1 MTALT
6 RRAFLSLLLCAYSFS
21 APSQSYTKYFTG
33 NAEDIITAPK
43 GGICL
48 MGGATES
55 DPAMRW
61 FLERAA
67 GGDILVLR
75 ASGSNGYNNY
85 LYSELGIAVNS
96 VETIVFNNASAAN
109 ESYIQQKI
117 RQAEAIWFAGGDQWK
132 YVSYWRNSPIGQLIN
147 EAINDRKIVIGGTS
161 AGMAILGGVYF
172 SAEHGTI
179 NSSQALSNP
188 YDVKMAVDSS
198 HFLEVPYLQNTI
210 TDTHYDSRNRKGR
223 HTAFLARIAQ
233 DYGLP
238 ARGIACEEYTAVCID
253 ENGLARVFGGHPQH
267 DDNAFFIQ
275 TNCELENPRPERCAP
290 NESLQWDRESMA
302 IKVYQVKGTPLGE
315 HTFSLQDWTTG
326 QGGSWH
332 HWSVKNGTFQETD
345 SEAPSCL
352 PVPTEDLDD
361 QGHLQLFPNP
371 AQEQLH
377 IQLERQEIVAI
388 SLLDNQAR
396 AILKKSGTLGNTTT
410 LEVADV
416 SPGIYFMV
424 VRTASGSW
432 TKKWIKE

>member
-1 MTALT
+1 MKTYS
-6 RRAFLSLLLCAYSFS
+6 RRAVLFFLLCTYSFS
-21 APSQSYTKYFTG
+21 AQSQSYTKYFTG
-33 NAEDIITAPK
+33 NTEDITTEPK

-55 DPAMRW
+55 DFAMRW
-61 FLERAA
+61 FLQRAE
-67 GGDILVLR
+67 GGDVLVLR

-85 LYSELGIAVNS
+85 LYSELGVGVNS
-96 VETIVFNNASAAN
+96 VETIVFNNGSAAQ

-132 YVSYWRNSPIGQLIN
+132 YVSYWRNSPIGQLVN
-147 EAINDRKIVIGGTS
+147 EAIQERNIVIGGTS
-161 AGMAILGGVYF
+161 AGMAILGDVYF

-210 TDTHYDSRNRKGR
+210 TDTHYDSRSRKGR
-223 HTAFLARIAQ
+223 HTAFLARMVQ

-275 TNCELENPRPERCAP
+275 TNCELEAPQPERCTP
-290 NESLQWDRESMA
+290 GETLHWDRAGMA
-302 IKVYQVKGTPLGE
+302 VKVYQVKGTPQGQY
-315 HTFSLQDWTTG
+315 TFNLEDWITG

-332 HWSVKNGTFQETD
+332 RWYVKNGSLLEKT
-345 SEAPSCL
+345 SEAPICL
-352 PVPTEDLDD
+352 PVSTEDLKG
-361 QGHLQLFPNP
+361 QGKLQLFPNP
-371 AQEQLH
+371 ADKQLH
-377 IQLERQEIVAI
+377 IQLEQQEIIAI
-388 SLLDNQAR
+388 SLLDSQAK
-396 AILKKSGTLGNTTT
+396 AILRKTGTMGNATT
-410 LEVADV
+410 LEIADV
-416 SPGIYFMV
+416 SPGIYIMV
-424 VRTASGSW
+424 VRTPSS
-432 TKKWIKE
+432 TLTRKWIKQ